1 MYYQYTIVVCVFNV
15 IPCSSY
21 VLKQTDG
28 LTLNIYLCYWNF
40 RTLCVDDYAL
50 LWIILTVV
58 A

>member
-28 LTLNIYLCYWNF
+28 LTLTYMSVDICI
-40 RTLCVDDYAL
+40 RTH
-50 LWIILTVV
+50 
-58 A
+58 